1 MMNVLF
7 QFHRKSDFSRCW
19 FIVFSALFALIF
31 ISCSDLQ
38 KESST
43 SACNTALNQ
52 QDWDTAISTCTS
64 SKGLGD
70 AYMGKGGFNITN
82 LLNNSGGESI
92 PSYITN
98 KDSKFGTVDS
108 NASKILYIIGT
119 AQSQVSSASTRST
132 NIQNAKNSFD
142 SASSKYSGIIANDKD
157 AALMYTF
164 ANVFAMQLQQV
175 IYYDGLDH
183 ACKQDT
189 TCISSNRYEDSVNTE
204 LVNYDGYIFPE
215 DQYAKRLSNGSGVS
229 GVQSTCEGLST
240 SISYITKITDGL
252 LKSGAST
259 SSSSTSIISDS
270 KTAVCAT
277 LKVLKTA
284 CTSNVSCVSACTA
297 SDC

>member
-1 MMNVLF
+1 M
-7 QFHRKSDFSRCW
+7 
-19 FIVFSALFALIF
+19 F

-82 LLNNSGGESI
+82 LLNNSGGEST

-98 KDSKFGTVDS
+98 KNSNLGTVDG
-108 NASKILYIIGT
+108 NAAKVLYIIGT
-119 AQSQVSSASTRST
+119 AQSQVSSASDRAT
-132 NIQNAKNSFD
+132 NIQNSKNAFD
-142 SASSKYSGIIANDKD
+142 NASSKYSGVIASNKD

-164 ANVFAMQLQQV
+164 ANVFAMQLDQV
-175 IYYDGLDH
+175 LFYDTLDF
-183 ACKQDT
+183 ACENIACSGNDNYSDGD
-189 TCISSNRYEDSVNTE
+189 SSYSA

-215 DQYAKRLSNGSGVS
+215 DKTGKQASFGSDAVAS
-229 GVQSTCEGLST
+229 ATSTCTGLKST
-240 SISYITKITDGL
+240 IGYITKIADGL
-252 LKSGAST
+252 SKSGAST
-259 SSSSTSIISDS
+259 SGSSTSIISDS
-270 KTAVCAT
+270 KTAVCST
-277 LKVLKTA
+277 LSTLKTA
-284 CTSNVSCVSACTA
+284 CSSDSSCETACTA

>member
-1 MMNVLF
+1 
-7 QFHRKSDFSRCW
+7 
-19 FIVFSALFALIF
+19 
-31 ISCSDLQ
+31 
-38 KESST
+38 
-43 SACNTALNQ
+43 
-52 QDWDTAISTCTS
+52 
-64 SKGLGD
+64 
-70 AYMGKGGFNITN
+70 MGKGGFNITN

-142 SASSKYSGIIANDKD
+142 SASSKYSGIIASDKD

-175 IYYDGLDH
+175 IYYDGLSY

-189 TCISSNRYEDSVNTE
+189 TCTSGNKYEDSANTE

-215 DQYAKRLSNGSGVS
+215 DQYAKRLSNGSGDS
-229 GVQSTCEGLST
+229 GVQSTCEDLST
-240 SISYITKITDGL
+240 SITYITKITDGL
-252 LKSGAST
+252 SKSGAST
-259 SSSSTSIISDS
+259 SGSSTSIISDS
-270 KTAVCAT
+270 KTAVCST
-277 LKVLKTA
+277 LTTLKTA
-284 CTSNVSCVSACTA
+284 CSSNACESACTA